1 MKIYY
6 RKSLMDKTELA
17 AAKSAGFECVD
28 LLSDIKPGDFVIPR
42 YSLYPFV
49 FDQQRELKSIGA
61 KVINSYNQHVYI
73 ADLQNYV
80 ADLKELTPQTWD
92 NLSDLPE
99 GKSFILKG
107 QTNSKKDYWNTHM
120 YAVDKQAAIKVESNL
135 MADGLIGGQ
144 KIYIR
149 EYIPLHTYMY
159 GIGGIPITKEFR
171 FFVANKQVI
180 TGAFYWGNYADE
192 IEIPSIEE
200 VPKEFLQEVISRIG
214 DNCNFYAV
222 DVAQTKE
229 GNWIVVELNDG
240 SQSGLSMNDPEKL
253 YNFKFLSSNFY

>member
-1 MKIYY
+1 
-6 RKSLMDKTELA
+6 MDKAELA

-28 LLSDIKPGDFVIPR
+28 LLSDIKSGDFVIPR

-49 FDQQRELKSIGA
+49 FDQYRELKSIGA
-61 KVINSYNQHVYI
+61 KVINSYNQHIYI

-149 EYIPLHTYMY
+149 EYIPLYTYMY

-253 YNFKFLSSNFY
+253 YNFKFLTSNFS